1 MFPRVGRRPFA
12 WAVSWLKASDW
23 VWGGTANPYRS
34 YLLPAVSAADT
45 LLNLDVAGPNNH
57 RVCRPPN
64 AYGLPRVVAALSG
77 GPVAT
82 ALA

>member
-1 MFPRVGRRPFA
+1 MFPRVGRRPFG

-34 YLLPAVSAADT
+34 YLLPAVPAADT